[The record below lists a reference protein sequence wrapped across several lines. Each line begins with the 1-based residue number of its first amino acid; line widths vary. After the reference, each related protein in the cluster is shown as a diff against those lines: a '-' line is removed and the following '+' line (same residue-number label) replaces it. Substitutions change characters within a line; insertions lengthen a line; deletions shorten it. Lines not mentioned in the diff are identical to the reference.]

1 MSEGSGWIEIVLL
14 ALLAAFIGL
23 RLVSVLGK
31 RTGPERP
38 AERPM
43 GDAFRPSAEVT
54 ALPRRE
60 PERPVRGQ
68 LALPPGTDP
77 GLLPALEAVADAD
90 PGFAPDRFL
99 NGARSAYA
107 MILAAFWSG
116 DLSGLT
122 SLVSD
127 EVHGNL
133 LAATEARGGESLPNR
148 LVSVGAVTLHDAHV
162 VGQMVEVTVRFVARI
177 AGADGETETRDLWTF
192 SRLAGNADPAWVLI
206 ATDNEEDSDQ
216 MPPDHL
222 GDGSGGGSGDDSAT
236 TA

>member
-1 MSEGSGWIEIVLL
+1 MGQGAGWVEIVLL

-31 RTGPERP
+31 RTGQERP
-38 AERPM
+38 I

-54 ALPRRE
+54 APPRRE
-60 PERPVRGQ
+60 AERPARGQ
-68 LALPPGTDP
+68 LLLPPGTDR

-99 NGARSAYA
+99 AGARSAYGL
-107 MILAAFWSG
+107 ILEAFWAG

-122 SLVSD
+122 GLVSD
-127 EVHGNL
+127 EVHHNL
-133 LAATEARGGESLPNR
+133 SSAIEARGGGALANR
-148 LVSVGAVTLHDAHV
+148 LVSIGALNLRDATV
-162 VGQMVEVTVRFVARI
+162 VGQMVEVTVGFAARI
-177 AGADGETETRDLWTF
+177 ATADGEIETRDLWTF

-206 ATDNEEDSDQ
+206 ATDNEDDSDQ

-222 GDGSGGGSGDDSAT
+222 GDTPEASAP

>member
-1 MSEGSGWIEIVLL
+1 MSEGSGWVEIVLL

-31 RTGPERP
+31 RTGQERP
-38 AERPM
+38 I

-54 ALPRRE
+54 APPRRE
-60 PERPVRGQ
+60 AERPVRGQ
-68 LALPPGTDP
+68 LLLPPGTDR

-99 NGARSAYA
+99 AGARSAYGL
-107 MILAAFWSG
+107 ILDAFWAG

-122 SLVSD
+122 GLVSD
-127 EVHGNL
+127 EVHHNL
-133 LAATEARGGESLPNR
+133 SKAIEARGGGRLPNR
-148 LVSVGAVTLHDAHV
+148 LVSLGAVALRDATV
-162 VGQMVEVTVRFVARI
+162 VGQMVEVTVGFAARI
-177 AGADGETETRDLWTF
+177 ATGNDGSGGEIETLDLWTF
-192 SRLAGNADPAWVLI
+192 SRLAGNTDPAWVLI
-206 ATDNEEDSDQ
+206 ATDNEDDSDQ

-222 GDGSGGGSGDDSAT
+222 GPESENDAEP